1 MSIVHLKKLTLAGL
15 LKERNAVLEQLQ
27 TLGCLHL
34 VSLAEA
40 PRELETLPPAHA
52 VDARKAL
59 RYLRD
64 VCDKRH
70 QVRTDQDFDMSGTVA
85 AVLANQDRLRQAN
98 DWRDTLVQH
107 IEALAPWGDFRLP
120 DEDGLAGRKLW
131 FYIVPERQMRLL
143 DELSLPWQV
152 VHKDNRQSWLVVIDP
167 QEPPGDALPV
177 PRAHTGALSLSEL
190 HRRLE
195 EAELELEDA
204 VAERQALTR
213 WIYLMS
219 RHLARAED
227 EAALTHAAAQTLVT
241 EELFLVQGWVPEA
254 AVVAVSGLAGRQGLA
269 MLLEEPEHSD
279 HPPTLLENPE
289 PVAAGQDLVGFYQMP
304 AYGSWDPSRV
314 VFVSFSLFFAMI
326 LSDAGYAL
334 VLALVLAAFW
344 RRMGRSDA
352 GRRLRTLCTA
362 LVGGS
367 LVWGVL
373 VGSYFG
379 VSLSPESVWGRL
391 KLLDLHDFG
400 TMTRLSVAIGILH
413 LVLAHLEQAA
423 LKRGRAALWGHIGW
437 IAAML
442 GAFAMWLG
450 GTQGV
455 PHWLGQTGR
464 WALGLGLLAVFVFAS
479 ERAVR
484 DVNSALFRLL
494 DGVRALTRVTR
505 VFGDVLSYLRLFAL
519 GLASASLALTF
530 NGLAEQASQVPGMGL
545 LFAILIL
552 LVGHLLNL
560 LLALMSGVV
569 HGLRLN
575 YIEFYNWALSGEG
588 YAFQPFEKKE
598 SRE

>member
-15 LKERNAVLEQLQ
+15 LKERIQVLEHLQ

-40 PRELETLPPAHA
+40 PREPETVPPPYA
-52 VDARKAL
+52 VDARRAL
-59 RYLRD
+59 RYLGD
-64 VCDKRH
+64 VPDKRH
-70 QVRTDQDFDMSGTVA
+70 QVRVDQDFDMAEAVA
-85 AVLANQDRLRQAN
+85 RGLASQDRLRQAN
-98 DWRDTLVQH
+98 DWRDALIQH

-120 DEDGLAGRKLW
+120 DKDALAGRKLW

-143 DELSLPWQV
+143 DELPLPWQV
-152 VHKDNRQSWLVVIDP
+152 VHKDNRRSWVVVIDP
-167 QEPPGDALPV
+167 QEPPGDTMPV

-190 HRRLE
+190 RKRLD

-204 VAERQALTR
+204 LAERQALTR

-227 EAALTHAAAQTLVT
+227 LAALSHAEALTMDAG
-241 EELFLVQGWVPEA
+241 ELFLVQGWAPEA
-254 AVVAVSGLAGRQGLA
+254 AVAAVSALAERQGLA
-269 MLLEEPEHSD
+269 MLLEGAEPSD
-279 HPPTLLENPE
+279 LPPTLLENPE
-289 PVAAGQDLVGFYQMP
+289 PLAAGQDLVGFYQMP
-304 AYGSWDPSRV
+304 AYGTWDPSRV
-314 VFVSFSLFFAMI
+314 VFFSFAIFFAMI

-334 VLALVLAAFW
+334 VLGLFLAAFW
-344 RRMGRSDA
+344 RRIGRSET
-352 GRRLRTLCTA
+352 GRRLRILCAT

-379 VSLSPESVWGRL
+379 VSLSPESFWGHL
-391 KLLDLHDFG
+391 KLLDLNDFDA
-400 TMTRLSVAIGILH
+400 MMKLSVGIGVLH
-413 LVLAHLEQAA
+413 LVLAHLEQAS
-423 LKRGRAALWGHIGW
+423 LKRGRAAAWAHVGW

-442 GAFAMWLG
+442 GAFALWLG
-450 GTQGV
+450 GVQGA
-455 PHWLGQTGR
+455 PHRLGEIGR
-464 WALGLGLLAVFVFAS
+464 WALGLGLLAVFAFAS
-479 ERAVR
+479 ERVVHDVR
-484 DVNSALFRLL
+484 SALLRLL
-494 DGVRALTRVTR
+494 DGVRALTGVTQ

-530 NGLAEQASQVPGMGL
+530 NDLAQQASHVRGMGL

-588 YAFQPFEKKE
+588 YAFQPFKKKE
-598 SRE
+598 ARE